1 MLPSGLTNAFTSWE
15 SVIHIITD
23 GAGQL
28 WVPSA
33 GAESTQKGHSVN
45 DGRSDRLFP
54 QDRAWEGLDPTLYT
68 YDFSLSELQS
78 TW

>member
-1 MLPSGLTNAFTSWE
+1 MWPSGLTNAFTSWE
-15 SVIHIITD
+15 SVIHLITD
-23 GAGQL
+23 GPGQL

-54 QDRAWEGLDPTLYT
+54 QDRAWEGLDPNL
-68 YDFSLSELQS
+68 
-78 TW
+78 